1 MPASPTQR
9 SSPAYSWL
17 LSSLTPPLL
26 CGLIGCDA
34 LLVGLVQVGQASEE
48 VFRGDRLPLL
58 PLPASSQDN
67 N

>member
-1 MPASPTQR
+1 MSASPTQR
-9 SSPAYSWL
+9 PSPAYSWL

-26 CGLIGCDA
+26 CTLIGCDV

-58 PLPASSQDN
+58 PLPSPPQDN